1 MGTAFWIRRFLLVFA
16 GALVIISSA
25 QLAKGNTLEY
35 AMTEGLLWAAITA
48 ALFTGARI
56 YKSRKGQH
64 CAICADTPEMRP
76 PPHDT
81 QAYPVAQ
88 H

>member
-16 GALVIISSA
+16 GALVIITGA

-35 AMTEGLLWAAITA
+35 SLTEGLLWSAVTA
-48 ALFTGARI
+48 AVFTAARI

-76 PPHDT
+76 PRRD
-81 QAYPVAQ
+81 AQ
-88 H
+88 P